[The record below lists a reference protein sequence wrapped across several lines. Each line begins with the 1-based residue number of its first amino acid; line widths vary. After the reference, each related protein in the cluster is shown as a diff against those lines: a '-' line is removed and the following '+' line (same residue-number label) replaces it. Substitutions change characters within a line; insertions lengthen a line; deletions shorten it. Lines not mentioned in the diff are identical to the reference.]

1 MAAGKVEDAAR
12 AILTD
17 EAVLDDAAPVPAP
30 KSGKRAA
37 PPKPHYRGHRGR
49 VQQRLLEAGPG
60 ALNDYEL
67 LELLLAPGDPL
78 GDTKPLAKALLEQF
92 DNNLAAA
99 ISAPVEALR
108 RVETEVEAGGRK
120 RMKRLGEPAIAALKA
135 AQAVAQLFLREEMK
149 QHPVLS
155 SGKQVIAYLRA
166 AMAHERTE
174 QFRILFLDKKNILLR
189 DEVQQRGTVDHAP
202 VYPREVV
209 KRALELGASALILV
223 HNHPSGD
230 PTPSRADIDMT
241 KDVQKAAAALGL
253 AVHDHIVIGR
263 QGHAALR
270 TLGLM

>member
-1 MAAGKVEDAAR
+1 MAPRKPADS
-12 AILTD
+12 
-17 EAVLDDAAPVPAP
+17 AAPDGGAAP
-30 KSGKRAA
+30 DESAAPGASEA

-49 VQQRLLEAGPG
+49 VQERLLNAGAG
-60 ALNDYEL
+60 ALLDYEL

-78 GDTKPLAKALLEQF
+78 GDTKPLAKALLDRFEG
-92 DNNLAAA
+92 NLARA
-99 ISAPVEALR
+99 ITAPLEELR
-108 RVETEVEAGGRK
+108 KVSVEVEVRGKK
-120 RMKRLGEPAIAALKA
+120 RRKRLGDPAIAALKA
-135 AQAVAQLFLREEMK
+135 AQALAHLLLRDEVKKE
-149 QHPVLS
+149 PVLS
-155 SGKQVIAYLRA
+155 SWKQVIAYIRA
-166 AMAHERTE
+166 AMAHERNE
-174 QFRILFLDKKNILLR
+174 QFRILFLDKKNKLIG

-230 PTPSRADIDMT
+230 PTPSRSDIEMT

-263 QGHAALR
+263 DGHASLR

>member
-1 MAAGKVEDAAR
+1 MAAGKIEDSAKAIDTDGAALD
-12 AILTD
+12 AD
-17 EAVLDDAAPVPAP
+17 AVLFP
-30 KSGKRAA
+30 KSDESAA
-37 PPKPHYRGHRGR
+37 PPKPHYHGHRER
-49 VQQRLLEAGPG
+49 LRQRLLRGGTDPLE
-60 ALNDYEL
+60 DYEL
-67 LELLLAPGDPL
+67 LELVLQAAQTRR
-78 GDTKPLAKALLEQF
+78 DTKPIAKALLARF
-92 DNNLAAA
+92 GSLGGVLGAAPEDLRKVA
-99 ISAPVEALR
+99 GMGEVSAVQIKATHA
-108 RVETEVEAGGRK
+108 VVA
-120 RMKRLGEPAIAALKA
+120 RM
-135 AQAVAQLFLREEMK
+135 LREEVK
-149 QHPVLS
+149 QQPVLS
-155 SGKQVIAYLRA
+155 NWKQVIAYVRA

-174 QFRILFLDKKNILLR
+174 QFRILFLDKKNMLLR

-263 QGHAALR
+263 QGHASLR

>member
-1 MAAGKVEDAAR
+1 MASEKAERAPGAA
-12 AILTD
+12 
-17 EAVLDDAAPVPAP
+17 EAAAP
-30 KSGKRAA
+30 

-49 VQQRLLEAGPG
+49 LQARLLDAGPG
-60 ALNDYEL
+60 ALQSYEL

-78 GDTKPLAKALLEQF
+78 GDTKPLAKALL
-92 DNNLAAA
+92 DRYDGNLARALT
-99 ISAPVEALR
+99 APLEELR
-108 RVETEVEAGGRK
+108 KIEVEVEVRGRK
-120 RMKRLGEPAIAALKA
+120 RMKRLGDPAIAALKA
-135 AQAVAQLFLREEMK
+135 AQALAHLLLLDEVKK
-149 QHPVLS
+149 QPVLS
-155 SGKQVIAYLRA
+155 SWKQVISYVRA

-230 PTPSRADIDMT
+230 PTPSRADIEMT

-253 AVHDHIVIGR
+253 VVHDHIVIGR
-263 QGHAALR
+263 DGHASLR